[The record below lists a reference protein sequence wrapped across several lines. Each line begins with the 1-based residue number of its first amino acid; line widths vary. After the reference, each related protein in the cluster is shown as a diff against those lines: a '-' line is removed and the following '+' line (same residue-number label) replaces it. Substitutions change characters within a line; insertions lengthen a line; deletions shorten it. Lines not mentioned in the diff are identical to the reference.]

1 MSWPLVKLGEVA
13 PSKALKNPVVLSDDN
28 VWQLNLDMVESNSG
42 RIINKLKAPLSE
54 AGSSTHWFD
63 ERHVLYSKLR
73 PYLNKVVLPDEQGLA
88 TTELVPMLPDP
99 EKLDRRY
106 LVHYLRSKQFVSW
119 ISDQVAGAKMP
130 RVSMKIFWDHEI
142 PLPPLAEQKRI
153 AAILDKADAIRQ
165 KRKQA
170 IDLADEFLRS
180 VFLDMFGDPV
190 TNPKGWEVEKFG
202 NVGSL
207 DRGKSKHRPRNDPKL
222 LGGLHPLVQTGDVAN
237 SKGYLRSYTST
248 YSDFGLAQ
256 SKKWPAGTLCITI
269 AANIAKT
276 GILTFDACFPD
287 SVVGFTPNS
296 KTTTE
301 YVQAWISFLQ
311 KILEANAPE
320 SAQKNI
326 NLAILRDLDIP
337 VPPVSQQK
345 KFTMIVENVN
355 SVLNRTRASKESKE
369 QLFNSLSQ
377 KAFSGQL

>member
-1 MSWPLVKLGEVA
+1 MSWLKRPLRDLVTAHYG
-13 PSKALKNPVVLSDDN
+13 KALKEENRDENGDN
-28 VWQLNLDMVESNSG
+28 QVFGSAGFVGNHNESLVHSQTIIVGRKGSVGKVIWAPDGGWIIDTAYYLTLNESEQLD
-42 RIINKLKAPLSE
+42 
-54 AGSSTHWFD
+54 W
-63 ERHVLYSKLR
+63 
-73 PYLNKVVLPDEQGLA
+73 
-88 TTELVPMLPDP
+88 
-99 EKLDRRY
+99 RY
-106 LVHYLRSKQFVSW
+106 LYYALS
-119 ISDQVAGAKMP
+119 VARLEKKTITTSIPGLN
-130 RVSMKIFWDHEI
+130 RDDFYDTEI
-142 PLPPLAEQKRI
+142 PLPPLDEQKRI

-190 TNPKGWEVEKFG
+190 TNPKGWEVGKFG

-222 LGGLHPLVQTGDVAN
+222 LGGSHPLIQTGDVAN

-287 SVVGFTPNS
+287 SVVGFTPYS

-301 YVQAWISFLQ
+301 YVQTWISFLQ
-311 KILEANAPE
+311 KILETNAPE

-326 NLAILRDLDIP
+326 NLTILRDLDIP
-337 VPPVSQQK
+337 IPPISEQK
-345 KFTMIVENVN
+345 KFTMIVEKVN
-355 SVLNRTRASKESKE
+355 SVLNRARDSNNSKE

-377 KAFSGQL
+377 KAFAGQL